1 MDKTLTLNYTIKPM
15 SYEQINPQFA
25 KMRCWV
31 MALGKNRNYSY
42 FSKESVEKALYSL
55 YNIPVIAHIKKKED
69 GTGWYVG
76 SHDKQIII
84 DDDGITVNDLTLPY
98 GIVPESCN
106 PEFIDII
113 ESDGS
118 TATYLAVDIL
128 LWVGRYPQILD
139 AKSISDENVYYN
151 ESMEISV
158 SAFENL
164 KEDKK
169 YSNITEFIF
178 SALCLLGRDKDNPE
192 YHSEPCFPS
201 SRVEPY
207 QYSFGDKFKE
217 EFSLMLSELNKLS
230 YNFENKKLLDKKEEE
245 KNLNEKLELIKK
257 YNLTVEQLDF
267 NIDEIS
273 LEDLET
279 KLKEFVEAN
288 KEPEKESKLGFS
300 ATYNQ
305 KREALRNALDS
316 EVIRDSD
323 GNVIEET
330 YYWVVDASDEFCFV
344 EKSHWNANGDY
355 ESKYGRF
362 TYNFDES
369 TMTATITSEFEEMFL
384 IWLTAE
390 QKAEIDSMNA
400 NYNQMKSEFDEY
412 KNTYKTAE
420 TEVETLRNFQS
431 QRLEQDRKEAEAV
444 IFSEFD
450 EELADIDEYKAIK
463 DNSSKYELE
472 TLKEKCFAIL
482 GKSKR
487 TFSFSK
493 KSEKS
498 SVILGVDRVST
509 EDDPYGGLIKS
520 VNK

>member
-267 NIDEIS
+267 SIDEIT

-279 KLKEFVEAN
+279 KLNEFSQ
-288 KEPEKESKLGFS
+288 SKKVDKCFS
-300 ATYNQ
+300 ATYRQ
-305 KREALRNALDS
+305 KRDALSNALDS
-316 EVIRDSD
+316 EITRDAD
-323 GNVIEET
+323 GNIIDEI
-330 YYWVVDASDEFCFV
+330 YYWIEDFSDEYVFV
-344 EKSHWNANGDY
+344 QRSHWSANGDY
-355 ESKYGRF
+355 ESNYGRYSYTF
-362 TYNFDES
+362 NEEDL
-369 TMTATITSEFEEMFL
+369 TATLTSEFEEMFL
-384 IWLTAE
+384 MWLTKDEKDALDAE
-390 QKAEIDSMNA
+390 RSSYSQL
-400 NYNQMKSEFDEY
+400 KSDFEAY
-412 KNTYKTAE
+412 KEQYKTLE
-420 TEVETLRNFQS
+420 TDVDVLRNFKAKIIKDDRDNQEKEIFTKFDAE
-431 QRLEQDRKEAEAV
+431 LENNE
-444 IFSEFD
+444 
-450 EELADIDEYKAIK
+450 EYKALK
-463 DNSSKYELE
+463 SKVSEYENISDFE
-472 TLKEKCFAIL
+472 KECFVIL
-482 GKSKR
+482 GKSKA
-487 TFSFSK
+487 TFSFK
-493 KSEKS
+493 QPTN
-498 SVILGVDRVST
+498 SVIKIAIDRENEKET
-509 EDDPYGGLIKS
+509 YYGGLIEKYTGKT
-520 VNK
+520 N